1 MDWHPDGTR
10 FAIACSDYSVQIRR
24 ADGELAQTLL
34 GHGDMVWQT
43 RYSPDGKQLA
53 SVSSDHTLRLWTQQG
68 ELLKT
73 FTDHTNTVWSVGF
86 SPDGRYLVS
95 ASEDNSLRLWHTET
109 GLLQTIEGHTGGVWC
124 AAFSPDGKFVA
135 SGGADGMIWLWP
147 VRQLSSEQ
155 IRLAPRPVPLQGHR
169 DWVRSLQFSPSGE
182 FLASSSDDGTVRLWP
197 LLAKTLRSPG
207 TLSEL
212 LPPLVGHEGVV
223 WDVDFDASGKRLLSA
238 GSDGTV
244 RIWNLDLEDLQRQG
258 IDWLSDWLVPRPQI
272 RQQIN
277 EGVGL

>member
-1 MDWHPDGTR
+1 
-10 FAIACSDYSVQIRR
+10 
-24 ADGELAQTLL
+24 
-34 GHGDMVWQT
+34 
-43 RYSPDGKQLA
+43 
-53 SVSSDHTLRLWTQQG
+53 
-68 ELLKT
+68 
-73 FTDHTNTVWSVGF
+73 
-86 SPDGRYLVS
+86 
-95 ASEDNSLRLWHTET
+95 
-109 GLLQTIEGHTGGVWC
+109 
-124 AAFSPDGKFVA
+124 
-135 SGGADGMIWLWP
+135 MIWLWP

-197 LLAKTLRSPG
+197 LFAKTLRSPG
-207 TLSEL
+207 TLAEL

-258 IDWLSDWLVPRPQI
+258 IDWLSDWLVPRPQV